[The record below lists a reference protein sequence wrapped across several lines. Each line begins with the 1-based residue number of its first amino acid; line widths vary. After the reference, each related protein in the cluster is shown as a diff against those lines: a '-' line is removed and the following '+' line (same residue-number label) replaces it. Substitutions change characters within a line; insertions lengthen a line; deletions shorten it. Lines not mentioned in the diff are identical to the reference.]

1 MHGLT
6 KSHRA
11 PTLDIVNRTF
21 RNIELAI
28 SQQADDVSQLATRV
42 AQLNLAEKPGA
53 PEGPSRDSRLPDP
66 IRRKPYNVTPNVA
79 AVTAAAL
86 NAERAAHKL
95 KKALLAARKEPLLNM
110 KVQKATPPPVAFS
123 TPGRPVHQHDPISPP
138 SVGVIP
144 QPSFAGLKLDGA
156 VFSPPPATPS
166 TSASTWSLPPD
177 DFSPSAAPLGGTRR
191 GATAPK
197 KHGSVPL
204 KRAPG
209 TSPSPAPAP
218 ASFDWGP
225 LPTFHTPPK
234 QTSSFFKIDASKKT

>member
-1 MHGLT
+1 M
-6 KSHRA
+6 
-11 PTLDIVNRTF
+11 NRTF

-28 SQQADDVSQLATRV
+28 SQQADDVSQLASRV
-42 AQLNLAEKPGA
+42 ASLNLSEKPGA
-53 PEGPSRDSRLPDP
+53 PEGPARDARLPDP

-95 KKALLAARKEPLLNM
+95 KKALLAARKEPLLNV
-110 KVQKATPPPVAFS
+110 KVQKASPPPVAFS
-123 TPGRPVHQHDPISPP
+123 TPGRPAIQLESASPP
-138 SVGVIP
+138 SASVP
-144 QPSFAGLKLDGA
+144 QPSFAGLKFDSP

-166 TSASTWSLPPD
+166 TSGTWTLPPD
-177 DFSPSAAPLGGTRR
+177 DFSPSATPMAGSRR

-234 QTSSFFKIDASKKT
+234 QTSSFFKIDSKST